1 MASNTALAQQLE
13 SDFAAFAAQVTMA
26 CDEVTLVIPA
36 NRLRQVCLKLRDDP
50 IYHFDILIDVC
61 GVDYLHYGQAEWE
74 TDQATRYGFDRG
86 VRRLS
91 DHEPNPASVTNDDQ
105 QTAEKRFAVVYHLL
119 SVKHNHR
126 LRLRTFAPDTPPMVD
141 SMHDVWASANWF
153 EREAFDLYGI
163 LFNGHTDLRRLL
175 TDYGFIGHPFRKDFP
190 LSGHVEVR
198 YDKTQQRVVY
208 EPVDI
213 EPRVLVPKI
222 IRDDSRY
229 LTEEEQ
235 SEDNNA

>member
-1 MASNTALAQQLE
+1 MIGITALAQQLNT
-13 SDFAAFAAQVTMA
+13 DFAAFSAQVSVA

-50 IYHFDILIDVC
+50 IYHFDMLMDIC
-61 GVDYLHYGQAEWE
+61 GVDYLHYGQTEWE

-86 VRRLS
+86 VRQLTES
-91 DHEPNPASVTNDDQ
+91 ANADSAATE
-105 QTAEKRFAVVYHLL
+105 RFAVVYHLL
-119 SVKHNHR
+119 SIKHNQR
-126 LRLRTFAPDTPPMVD
+126 IRLRTFAEGSPPMVD
-141 SMHDVWASANWF
+141 SMQDVWTSANWF

-229 LTEEEQ
+229 LAVNKVK
-235 SEDNNA
+235 EDSDAGHS